1 LTEESRNPAPNE
13 NLVAHTVRW
22 QSRLPPILA
31 VIAGMSDVIGFLSFK
46 LFTAHITG
54 NIVVIAALLVRG
66 GPPDIAQVLA
76 VPVFMVAVGFV
87 WGISKSYGRRGR
99 DLARLLLIIQ
109 FLLFVSVLL
118 VSVVFNPAA
127 NPNGVFA
134 AIVPL
139 LAVSA
144 IASQFTLLRIAFQGA
159 PSTAVMTGNT
169 TNLVLSLLDSISR
182 GEPLIRG
189 ATERLKKTLGAL
201 VGFFAGCL
209 AGAAAVSWFGN
220 WSWSF
225 PVAVAAIAV
234 ILL

>member
-1 LTEESRNPAPNE
+1 
-13 NLVAHTVRW
+13 
-22 QSRLPPILA
+22 
-31 VIAGMSDVIGFLSFK
+31 
-46 LFTAHITG
+46 
-54 NIVVIAALLVRG
+54 
-66 GPPDIAQVLA
+66 
-76 VPVFMVAVGFV
+76 
-87 WGISKSYGRRGR
+87 
-99 DLARLLLIIQ
+99 
-109 FLLFVSVLL
+109 
-118 VSVVFNPAA
+118 
-127 NPNGVFA
+127 
-134 AIVPL
+134 L